1 MALRFNRASTLASE
15 LILIKPTCSSYVT
28 HKKFKSTSFEVLE
41 SYRSHG
47 IKSAKVNPLESANS
61 AEFPSLSSLN
71 LTDDAEV
78 LHKGLYVVKWFI

>member
-15 LILIKPTCSSYVT
+15 LISIKPTCSVLT

-41 SYRSHG
+41 SYRNHG

-61 AEFPSLSSLN
+61 AEFPSLSSFN

-78 LHKGLYVVKWFI
+78 LHKGLSNNLFK